1 MLTMF
6 PNVLPNLF
14 VKVSTLMIFLM
25 HFAKNIFYF
34 STMMLPFANDLLIY
48 FFLSLSINK
57 RRYTVTN
64 IHTDKHIFSHF
75 WLLLR
80 IQLHT
85 KKRKRSWHVYNTFH
99 WCNLDLLKQTQEEKN
114 FIEKEIFI
122 SDLKMN
128 LFLFDFLSH
137 KWVM

>member
-14 VKVSTLMIFLM
+14 FKVSTLMIFLM
-25 HFAKNIFYF
+25 HFAKNILYF

-114 FIEKEIFI
+114 FIEKEISI
-122 SDLKMN
+122 LDLKMN